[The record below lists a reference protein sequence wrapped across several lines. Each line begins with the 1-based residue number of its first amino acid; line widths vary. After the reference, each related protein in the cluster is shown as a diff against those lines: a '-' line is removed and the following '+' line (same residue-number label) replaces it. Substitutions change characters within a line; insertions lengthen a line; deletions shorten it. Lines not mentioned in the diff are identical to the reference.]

1 MPHTSWVPV
10 SIVALLALTTFW
22 LGKVA
27 STQPL
32 QGSGGFTHDP
42 DYVVENFAAL
52 TFDAQGRPDSRL
64 SAKKMVH
71 YMDDDSTEL
80 EAPRFERQDGKS
92 APISVH
98 SGRGLITAEHEDV
111 YFLGDVRVT
120 RAATQGQAAIELTTE
135 YIRLVPDH
143 EILRTEKPVIMRQ
156 GKSVVEASGLFIDG
170 EKRVFELAG
179 RVKAIYEKRQ

>member
-10 SIVALLALTTFW
+10 IIVALLALTTFW

-32 QGSGGFTHDP
+32 LGSGGFSHDP
-42 DYVVENFAAL
+42 DYVIENFAAL
-52 TFDAQGRPDSRL
+52 TFDAQGQPHSRL

-80 EAPRFERQDGKS
+80 EAPRFERSDGES
-92 APISVH
+92 APISVQ
-98 SGRGLITAEHEDV
+98 SKRGLVTADREDV

-120 RAATQGQAAIELTTE
+120 RAATEGQAAIELTTE
-135 YIRLVPDH
+135 YIRLIPDH
-143 EILRTEKPVIMRQ
+143 EILRTEKPVLMRQ
-156 GKSVVEASGLFIDG
+156 GNSVVEATGLFVDG
-170 EKRVFELAG
+170 EKRIFQLAG
-179 RVKAIYEKRQ
+179 RVKAIYDKRN